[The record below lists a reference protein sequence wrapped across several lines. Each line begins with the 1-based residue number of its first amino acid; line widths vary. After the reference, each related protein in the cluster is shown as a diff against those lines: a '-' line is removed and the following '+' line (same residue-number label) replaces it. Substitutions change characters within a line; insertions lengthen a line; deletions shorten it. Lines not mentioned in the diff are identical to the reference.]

1 MRTRRW
7 VPLVLLLVLLSPHLR
22 AADEKPAIPSQD
34 LRAGKDANKR
44 YFLLG
49 PRKGAKAPKAGF
61 GLVLVLP
68 GGAGKADFAPFVR
81 RLARDAIPPGYLV
94 AQLVAVKWNDEQEV
108 TWPTARNRVK
118 KMKFT
123 TEQFVKA
130 VIDDVGAR
138 HKIDPKKVF
147 TLSWS
152 SGGPAAYAVAL
163 SVPKVTGSFIA
174 MSVFVPARLP
184 PLKKAKGHAF
194 YLYHSPEDRV
204 CRYFF
209 ARKAVKDLG
218 GAGAAVELATYEG
231 GHGWRSADIDGDVRK
246 GIRWLEKKA
255 AARKR

>member
-1 MRTRRW
+1 VW
-7 VPLVLLLVLLSPHLR
+7 FSLGLLLLLSPHLR
-22 AADEKPAIPSQD
+22 AAEDEKPAIPSQD

-44 YFLLG
+44 YFLIG
-49 PRKGAKAPKAGF
+49 PRKGAKAPKAGY

-68 GGAGKADFAPFVR
+68 GGAGKADFLPFVR
-81 RLARDAIPPGYLV
+81 RLARDAFPPGYLA
-94 AQLVAVKWNDEQEV
+94 AQLVAVKWDDEQEV

-123 TEQFVKA
+123 TEKLVAA
-130 VIDDVGAR
+130 VIDDVGTR
-138 HKIDPKKVF
+138 HKIDPKRIF

-163 SVPKVTGSFIA
+163 SGSKVTGSFIA
-174 MSVFVPARLP
+174 MSVFLPAKLP
-184 PLKKAKGHAF
+184 PLEKAKGHAF

-209 ARKAVKDLG
+209 ARMAVRDLG
-218 GAGAAVELATYEG
+218 GAGAAVELANYKG
-231 GHGWRSADIDGDVRK
+231 KHGWSSEDIDGDVRK
-246 GIRWLEKKA
+246 GILWLEKKA